1 MVRNKIIKNSSSELR
16 PKWRGKKKPYDN
28 NEKNSIDE
36 VSNPGLASERLKKE
50 MVDRLFFQGI
60 KDEIVLGAMLKVP
73 RHLFV
78 DSALS
83 SRAYEDNAL
92 PIGFQQTISQPYIV
106 GRMISLAIKFLSRT
120 KCKNFTNTKI
130 LEIGTGCGYQ
140 AAVLDKCFGKVFS
153 IERIFLLH
161 QESKKRLASLCPTV
175 ETRFGDGLDGWSEK
189 APFNVIIF
197 SGNMEIIPIKLLE
210 QTSIGG
216 FIIMPFG
223 KSSQNLV
230 VLVKSDNVPENYQ
243 KYVFDLVKFVPI
255 LSGIEK

>member
-1 MVRNKIIKNSSSELR
+1 MVQKKIINNFTFKLR
-16 PKWRGKKKPYDN
+16 PKWSGKKRSN
-28 NEKNSIDE
+28 HNEKNSFAE
-36 VSNPGLASERLKKE
+36 FSNPGLASERLKRE
-50 MVDRLFFQGI
+50 MIDRLFSQGI
-60 KDEIVLGAMLKVP
+60 KDEIVLEAMLKVP

-106 GRMISLAIKFLSRT
+106 GRMISLAIKFLSQT
-120 KCKNFTNTKI
+120 KNQNLANAKI

-140 AAVLDKCFGKVFS
+140 TAVLDKCFGKVFS

-161 QESKKRLASLCPTV
+161 QESKKRLSGLCPTV

-197 SGNMEIIPIKLLE
+197 SGNMEIIPVQLLK
-210 QTSIGG
+210 QTSKGG
-216 FIIMPFG
+216 LIVMPFG
-223 KSSQNLV
+223 KSPQNLV
-230 VLVKSDNVPENYQ
+230 VLVKTDNLSENYK
-243 KYVFDLVKFVPI
+243 KYVFDLVRFVPI